1 MRKYLDV
8 KLVLVSLLFS
18 IILPYF
24 QKFNDQTTGNVIHLG
39 FPIRFLTIRK
49 SLEGNS
55 LFDSFDIDLGSLIL
69 SVLIVYIVL
78 YVMFIYLPHKITRK
92 K

>member
-8 KLVLVSLLFS
+8 KLILVSVLFS

-24 QKFNDQTTGNVIHLG
+24 QKFNEQTTGNKINLG
-39 FPIRFLTIRK
+39 FPIRFLTIKKR
-49 SLEGNS
+49 LEGNS

-69 SVLIVYIVL
+69 SVLIVYAVL
-78 YVMFIYLPHKITRK
+78 YVIVIYLPYKITYK